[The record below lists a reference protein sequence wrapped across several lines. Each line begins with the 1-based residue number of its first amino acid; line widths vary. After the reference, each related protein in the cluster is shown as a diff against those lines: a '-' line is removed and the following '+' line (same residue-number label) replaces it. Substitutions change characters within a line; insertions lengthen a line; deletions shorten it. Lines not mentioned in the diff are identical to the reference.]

1 MDPALAATIGGGVGL
16 VLGALA
22 VAATRMSE
30 RARTEQPPPLADLAA
45 LPRGV
50 VDVLGVLRSIA
61 IVLDA
66 SDAVV
71 NTSSSAVAYGLVRH
85 GDLVHNELRKMV
97 RQVRRDGDIREA
109 ELELPKGPTGL
120 GRIIMRARVAPLGS
134 AHVLVL
140 AEDHTQARR
149 VEEIRRDFVANV
161 SHELKTPVG
170 GISLL
175 SEAIIDARDDPEAV
189 ARFGERIRVESDR
202 LGRLVKEIVD
212 LSRLQVQ
219 DTLHEP
225 EPVDLGSV
233 IGEAVDRVR
242 VTAESHG
249 VVIEAATEPGLT
261 VFGDRELLT
270 TAVANLVSNAVNY
283 SDSDTKVGVASRR
296 AGEFAEITVTDQG
309 HGIPAGEQQRIFE
322 RFYRVD
328 AARSRATGGTGLGL
342 AIVKHICTNHGGE
355 VTVWSDEGHGS
366 TFTMRL
372 PRAIQKTVPTAAR
385 SHDTFHPMSQGA
397 QSA

>member
-1 MDPALAATIGGGVGL
+1 MAATIGGGVGL

-30 RARTEQPPPLADLAA
+30 RARTEPPPLLADLAA

-225 EPVDLGSV
+225 EPVDLGFV

-270 TAVANLVSNAVNY
+270 TAVAN
-283 SDSDTKVGVASRR
+283 D
-296 AGEFAEITVTDQG
+296 
-309 HGIPAGEQQRIFE
+309 
-322 RFYRVD
+322 
-328 AARSRATGGTGLGL
+328 
-342 AIVKHICTNHGGE
+342 
-355 VTVWSDEGHGS
+355 
-366 TFTMRL
+366 
-372 PRAIQKTVPTAAR
+372 
-385 SHDTFHPMSQGA
+385 
-397 QSA
+397 

>member
-1 MDPALAATIGGGVGL
+1 VKQRAARRRSRLFGL
-16 VLGALA
+16 LRAFRD
-22 VAATRMSE
+22 AA
-30 RARTEQPPPLADLAA
+30 AA
-45 LPRGV
+45 LPDALVAIDGHQHILWFNAAAGRLFGLLYPQHLDQRLGDVVALPGFIEWIEAGGV
-50 VDVLGVLRSIA
+50 DALADVAAPGDPDVHLSLRLIP
-61 IVLDA
+61 
-66 SDAVV
+66 
-71 NTSSSAVAYGLVRH
+71 Y
-85 GDLVHNELRKMV
+85 
-97 RQVRRDGDIREA
+97 
-109 ELELPKGPTGL
+109 
-120 GRIIMRARVAPLGS
+120 
-134 AHVLVL
+134 
-140 AEDHTQARR
+140 AEDHALLLGRDISQVLRLEK
-149 VEEIRRDFVANV
+149 VRRDFVANV

-283 SDSDTKVGVASRR
+283 SDSDTKVAVASRR

-372 PRAIQKTVPTAAR
+372 PRAIQKTVPAPTR
-385 SHDTFHPMSQGA
+385 THDTFHSMSQGA